1 MAEQQNGGPRGR
13 GAAARGRSRMR
24 MDEVAFNSSK
34 RKRDEEGDPVLN
46 LLSLILRIGD
56 RLRVRQS
63 ASVLSGL
70 L

>member
-13 GAAARGRSRMR
+13 GASTRGRTRMR

-46 LLSLILRIGD
+46 LLSLVLRIGD
-56 RLRVRQS
+56 RLRVRVQLCS
-63 ASVLSGL
+63 RLF
-70 L
+70 